1 MKNIKLKKCLIIAN
15 GKPPAK
21 SVVMSFI
28 KNGYSTIICADGGA
42 NSAKKIGVVPNFIV
56 GDLDSIS
63 ISTLKYFNLK
73 SKIIK
78 YKRQNDTDV
87 EKSLKF
93 AINKKFDEVI
103 LLGVTGDRLDH
114 TICNLGIV
122 LKFFDKIKISL
133 VSEKSLLLPINKTTY
148 FKSKTGETISLY
160 AFDNKTKITSTGL
173 KYKLINTALPFGV
186 KESTSNVAV
195 QNNIKLKV
203 TDGIVFVIRDF
214 NFMKKHD
221 LF

>member
-1 MKNIKLKKCLIIAN
+1 MKKCLIIAN

-42 NSAKKIGVVPNFIV
+42 NSAKKIGVTPNFIV

-63 ISTLKYFNLK
+63 ESTLKYFRGK

-78 YKRQNDTDV
+78 YKGQNDTDV

-93 AINKKFDEVI
+93 AINKKFNEVI

-122 LKFFDKIKISL
+122 LKFFDKIRISL
-133 VSEKSLLLPINKTTY
+133 VSEKSFLIPINRTTY
-148 FKSKTGETISLY
+148 FKSRVGETISLY
-160 AFDNKTKITSTGL
+160 AFDNKTKITTTGL

-186 KESTSNVAV
+186 KESTSNVAI
-195 QNNIKLKV
+195 QNNIKIKV
-203 TDGIVFVIRDF
+203 TGGIVFVIRDY
-214 NFMKKHD
+214 NFMKKYD